1 MEGEVKPVF
10 SCCSGGQLWEDV
22 RLRAHAADVQN
33 CPFNLNKW
41 NQEGF
46 VWKGYKIANIFCLQC
61 HFLSFFY
68 PIMRNINTGLFTVN
82 FNSWFVLP
90 AGPFLDDAEER
101 KRREICSNFFCLF
114 FCDE

>member
-1 MEGEVKPVF
+1 M
-10 SCCSGGQLWEDV
+10 GG
-22 RLRAHAADVQN
+22 RAFACARCRRAN
-33 CPFNLNKW
+33 CPFNLNKG

-46 VWKGYKIANIFCLQC
+46 VWKGYKIANIFCLPC
-61 HFLSFFY
+61 HFLFFFY

-101 KRREICSNFFCLF
+101 KRREICSHFFCLF